1 MLYLWLTFKYLL
13 SQIAYFTLT
22 LESKYAD
29 DTHLTYADNDMEA
42 TQSTGGPN
50 SRCEKR
56 L

>member
-1 MLYLWLTFKYLL
+1 MLYLRLTFKYLL